1 MAVALRVISGSKT
14 IFFSLPLKKLALCSY
29 FCDFSEFFEFIR
41 AYRAPNF
48 SILKLCLR
56 KNKENGHGDTV

>member
-29 FCDFSEFFEFIR
+29 FCDFSKFFEFI
-41 AYRAPNF
+41 RAPNF